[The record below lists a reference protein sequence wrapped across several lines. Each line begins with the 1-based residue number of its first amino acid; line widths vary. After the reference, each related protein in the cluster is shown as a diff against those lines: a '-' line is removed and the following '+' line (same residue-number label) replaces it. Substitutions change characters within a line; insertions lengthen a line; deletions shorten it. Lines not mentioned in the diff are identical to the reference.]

1 MTGAS
6 GADRADRDPPLLE
19 IALAL
24 ADGVLAVVEDGRG
37 QGRAGVPFRETVVD
51 VLRIAD
57 AAGGDDGYGYPIGDG
72 PGERQVIAVLGAVA
86 VHAGEK
92 NLAGSVFR
100 PCARPKSQASMP
112 VGLRP
117 PWVNTSQ

>member
-6 GADRADRDPPLLE
+6 GADRPDRDPPLLE

-24 ADGVLAVVEDGRG
+24 ADGVFAVVEDGRG

-57 AAGGDDGYGYPIGDG
+57 AAGGDDGYRYPIGDG
-72 PGERQVIAVLGAVA
+72 PGEGQVVAVLGAVA
-86 VHAGEK
+86 VHAGEQD
-92 NLAGSVFR
+92 LAGAVLDHALG
-100 PCARPKSQASMP
+100 PAQASMP